1 MALLNA
7 CAFTH
12 AKCIVLLRFVCF
24 LCLPIA
30 SYAASAPLSPT
41 DCALLQERGV
51 ITAANPLPCDRLQRV
66 RFLHWD
72 MKGQKAE
79 GQMLVLDVV
88 APQVEALFAA
98 LYQAKFPLHSAL
110 PLEQF
115 AGDDLLSMNANNSS
129 AFNGRAITGAK
140 SWSKHA
146 YGVAIDINPLQ
157 NPYISFADD
166 GGLNVLPAASAK
178 SYLNRNELRPEKT
191 RRAGLVNE
199 SVVSLFAQHGFMT
212 WGGDWD
218 APIDYQHFEIGSR
231 RYIYELIQ
239 LPLEQARANFN
250 QYAERYRACS
260 ANEQGSLGE
269 VRARCV
275 SKVRQ

>member
-1 MALLNA
+1 LFNIGVFIFRM
-7 CAFTH
+7 H
-12 AKCIVLLRFVCF
+12 KLLRFLLLF
-24 LCLPIA
+24 FTCLPIA
-30 SYAASAPLSPT
+30 HAATAPLTPT

-98 LYQAKFPLHSAL
+98 LYLAKFPLYSAL

-115 AGDDLLSMNANNSS
+115 AGDDVQSMNANNSS

-157 NPYISFADD
+157 NPYISFTDD

-191 RRAGLVNE
+191 HRAGLVNE
-199 SVVSLFAQHGFMT
+199 SVVSIFAQHGFMT

-231 RYIYELIQ
+231 RYINELIQ
-239 LPLEQARANFN
+239 QPLEQARANFN

-275 SKVRQ
+275 AKVRQ